1 MIYARSSSKCLHCS
15 VRSNNMAEIIQFLI
29 GQIQTKPLTLKSL
42 REFVPSFVGMV
53 FGNSSNK
60 IEKKNV
66 CGRQWFVKA
75 MFVSD
80 CNL

>member
-1 MIYARSSSKCLHCS
+1 
-15 VRSNNMAEIIQFLI
+15 MAEIIPFLI

-60 IEKKNV
+60 IE
-66 CGRQWFVKA
+66 
-75 MFVSD
+75 
-80 CNL
+80 